1 MSSILNS
8 LRDEM
13 VGTMPEAD
21 ANGLIVLPGDALGI
35 KVIEGKRYVRFVFG
49 QNIVTKAAIDR
60 AVQKRKITADWS
72 PVAKDENGVAIVDA
86 EGKPVILDE
95 VHIQLLES
103 NVPIATDDGMVG
115 FGTRGTLVT
124 ADMLR

>member
-21 ANGLIVLPGDALGI
+21 ANGLIVLPGDALGV
-35 KVIEGKRYVRFVFG
+35 KMIEGRRYVRFVFG
-49 QNIVTKAAIDR
+49 QNIITKAAIDR
-60 AVQKRKITADWS
+60 AVAKRKITANWS
-72 PVAKDENGVAIVDA
+72 PVAKDADGNDVVDA
-86 EGKPVILDE
+86 DGKPVILDE
-95 VHIQLLES
+95 VHIQLLDA